1 MRHRLHNTTRWLYVR
16 CVAMILIVLVVASP
30 GLASA
35 QSAAVQSAPTGVA
48 GPQVTRADLAA
59 AYLRL
64 DGVMA
69 TKTLDDSTRASVS
82 RAFDRSTLAFF
93 AGKFASAVGTI
104 DSLTIAV
111 SGAPIAP
118 PTAPRARMVRG
129 KMPSVARDALLAR
142 LAKLDST
149 GALAQAIVSARAR
162 ASLLVDVPSVDRSA
176 EFLADPVTLAVAL
189 DREVRALESGKNP
202 YAKYAGDMWRSFRG
216 ANGVVVPFRV
226 VATKAVA
233 SATKP
238 VAVVFALH
246 GAGADENAFVDAY
259 GAGSAP
265 KLAGEQGMLFI
276 SPATIAFAASA
287 ENVDVLLA
295 QVRAEYNVDMA
306 RVYVMGHSM
315 GAGAAARLVA
325 QRPNTFAAA
334 ACMAGG
340 ATVTTAGAPPMLF
353 LGGELDI
360 LIPAKNVQAMAVAT
374 PTATYRLI
382 PHEGHTMMVAA
393 AVREAIPWMLAR
405 HR

>member
-1 MRHRLHNTTRWLYVR
+1 MSL
-16 CVAMILIVLVVASP
+16 ILTVPLVASP
-30 GLASA
+30 GRARA
-35 QSAAVQSAPTGVA
+35 QGAAVQSATTSVA
-48 GPQVTRADLAA
+48 APQVTRADLAA

-69 TKTLDDSTRASVS
+69 TKALDDSTRASVS

-104 DSLTIAV
+104 DSLTVAV
-111 SGAPIAP
+111 SGVPIAP

-129 KMPSVARDALLAR
+129 KLPSVAREAFLAR

-149 GALAQAIVSARAR
+149 GAFAQAIVSARAR

-176 EFLADPVTLAVAL
+176 EFLADPVTLAAAL

-202 YAKYAGDMWRSFRG
+202 YAKNAGDMWRSFRG
-216 ANGVVVPFRV
+216 ANGVIVPYRI

-233 SATKP
+233 QATTP
-238 VAVVFALH
+238 VPVVFALH

-259 GAGSAP
+259 GAGASP
-265 KLAGEQGMLFI
+265 RLAGERGMLFV

-287 ENVDVLLA
+287 ENVDVLFA
-295 QVRAEYNVDMA
+295 QLRNEYDIDTA

-325 QRPNTFAAA
+325 QRPNIFAAA
-334 ACMAGG
+334 ACLAGG
-340 ATVTTAGAPPMLF
+340 ATVTTARAPPMLF
-353 LGGELDI
+353 LGGELDL
-360 LIPAKNVQAMAVAT
+360 LIAAKNVQALAAAT

-393 AVREAIPWMLAR
+393 AVRAAIPWMLER
-405 HR
+405 RR